1 MGKIESATQ
10 WMVNLANDN
19 SHGYDQ
25 TNRWGPDYDCSSAVI
40 TAWQQAGVP
49 VKSNGASYTGNMLQA
64 FLKSGFSNVTSL
76 INLSTGTG
84 LKYGDVLLNVAK
96 HTAMSLGN
104 GQIVHASINELGTT
118 TGGQTGDQT
127 GAEICIRG
135 YYNKPWDYVLR
146 YTAEPS
152 SSGEWIQAADGRWWY
167 RHSDG
172 SYKKNDWEFI
182 NGEWYYFDAEGWM
195 KTGWIPW
202 KGLWYYCDSSGKM
215 LTNCWVENK
224 YYVGGDGSML
234 VNTMTP
240 DGYVVGA
247 NGEWDGREKWVTRL
261 QRALKAAGYNPGTI
275 DGEAGPNT
283 LNACPTLQYNSQG
296 AIVSLVQ
303 EKLANYFHIGVA
315 GGIDGSFGEGTESAV
330 KELQRQYHLDMDG
343 VVGRATWT
351 VLLQL

>member
-1 MGKIESATQ
+1 MASADTIIQ
-10 WMVNLANDN
+10 KALSYEGEGGSRFQNAFGMNDSWCVVFVWYVFRECGVSNLF
-19 SHGYDQ
+19 
-25 TNRWGPDYDCSSAVI
+25 C
-40 TAWQQAGVP
+40 
-49 VKSNGASYTGNMLQA
+49 
-64 FLKSGFSNVTSL
+64 
-76 INLSTGTG
+76 
-84 LKYGDVLLNVAK
+84 
-96 HTAMSLGN
+96 
-104 GQIVHASINELGTT
+104 
-118 TGGQTGDQT
+118 GGQKIASVGTVMNYYKNIGKFGSTPQK
-127 GAEICIRG
+127 GALALFDWHDGGRTDDHIGI
-135 YYNKPWDYVLR
+135 VI
-146 YTAEPS
+146 S
-152 SSGEWIQAADGRWWY
+152 SSGNTIHTIEGNTYGGVVAQRDRSVSNVIGYCYPAYSSPAPSGQWIQAADGRWWY

-224 YYVGGDGSML
+224 YYVGNTGAML
-234 VNTMTP
+234 VSTMTP
-240 DGYVVGA
+240 DGYTVVE

-275 DGEAGPNT
+275 DGEAGANT